1 MKDLFQY
8 FLAKFTKL
16 KTFNEGDNLYR
27 QHDLLRRLKRIS
39 YDFLD

>member
-16 KTFNEGDNLYR
+16 KTPIEGDNLHSQYN
-27 QHDLLRRLKRIS
+27 LLRRPK
-39 YDFLD
+39 